1 MAILEK
7 SNLLG
12 SVRARFAFWF
22 TCVLAGALVIFSI
35 AVYFAMWHALDSQME
50 SALHDETLA
59 LAENLDHEFEEAG
72 TTEEAAKSVV
82 SEADFH
88 NLAVSIYTPGGE
100 VLASSDGFEAPDMN
114 VGIGKNTIRSIKD
127 STAITRLETLDTDS
141 FKIAAIGVVDDSTKD
156 VYTMVVGASQTS
168 VQRELATLRTLL
180 IALAPILLLLA
191 AIGGFYLAKRA
202 LKPVAVMT
210 AQAKRMNTGNLSE
223 RLTVARSNDEL
234 GELAS
239 TFNELFE
246 RIEKSFVQMRQFM
259 ADASHELRTPAAVIR
274 SEAEVALT
282 APRSE
287 SEAFASLEVI
297 NEEAIRLS
305 RLVEDM
311 FALARADAGLQNIR
325 TDEKVAM
332 HELIQSCARAAQ
344 TLGRSKEI
352 KVLVNDEISDT
363 VFCSGDRTRLSQL
376 LLNLLDNAIKYTQ
389 RGGEV
394 TMNAVTKRVI
404 DDFVVEITIADN
416 GPGIPEEF
424 REKVFERFFRI
435 DVARTRT
442 GTGLGLPIA
451 REIARLH
458 RGSLVLGSDSDRGSQ
473 FKLTLP
479 ITDLKANSEP
489 ARASFSV
496 QAD

>member
-1 MAILEK
+1 MAIREK
-7 SNLLG
+7 SKLLG

-22 TCVLAGALVIFSI
+22 TFVLAGALIIFSV
-35 AVYFAMWHALDSQME
+35 AVYFAMWHALDTQME
-50 SALHDETLA
+50 SALHDGTLA
-59 LAENLDHEFEEAG
+59 LAENLDHEFEEG
-72 TTEEAAKSVV
+72 GSVQEAANSVV
-82 SEADFH
+82 LESNFH
-88 NLAVSIYTPGGE
+88 NLAVRIYAPGGE
-100 VLASSDGFEAPDMN
+100 VLAASDGFSAP
-114 VGIGKNTIRSIKD
+114 GIDIDGGALHSIKA
-127 STAITRLETLDTDS
+127 SKTFARLEALDTDD
-141 FKIAAIGVVDDSTKD
+141 FKIGAIAVVDEATKNI
-156 VYTMVVGASQTS
+156 YTMVVGANQTS
-168 VQRELATLRTLL
+168 VQRELGTLRTLL
-180 IALAPILLLLA
+180 ITLAPILLVLA

-202 LKPVAVMT
+202 LRPVAVMT

-223 RLTVARSNDEL
+223 RLTVAQSNDEL

-239 TFNELFE
+239 TFNELFA

-259 ADASHELRTPAAVIR
+259 ADASHELRTPVAVIR
-274 SEAEVALT
+274 TEAEVALT

-287 SEAFASLEVI
+287 SEAFASLKVI
-297 NEEAIRLS
+297 NDEALRLS

-311 FALARADAGLQNIR
+311 FALARADAGLENIR

-352 KVLVNDEISDT
+352 EVLVNDEISDT

-416 GPGIPEEF
+416 GPGIPKEY

-458 RGSLVLGSDSDRGSQ
+458 KGSLVLGSDSDRGSQ

-479 ITDLKANSEP
+479 ITDLKADSKP